1 MEKLN
6 RYLSFELLFAILF
19 VIAFSLP
26 WLDMG
31 MIKIVGWDIPDI
43 QKKLTKVTNFFSKN
57 KESVYTTYAVYL
69 IPIFSIISGILWLSL
84 KKKASRVVLMITGV
98 FAFII
103 SLVLFYK
110 LPKSG
115 SGVYLLCGTS
125 VLSIIYLIIA
135 FRRKNTE
142 ILTEINNISAEIEE
156 E

>member
-84 KKKASRVVLMITGV
+84 KKRHHEL
-98 FAFII
+98 
-103 SLVLFYK
+103 Y
-110 LPKSG
+110 
-115 SGVYLLCGTS
+115 
-125 VLSIIYLIIA
+125 
-135 FRRKNTE
+135 
-142 ILTEINNISAEIEE
+142 
-156 E
+156 

>member
-1 MEKLN
+1 
-6 RYLSFELLFAILF
+6 
-19 VIAFSLP
+19 
-26 WLDMG
+26 
-31 MIKIVGWDIPDI
+31 
-43 QKKLTKVTNFFSKN
+43 
-57 KESVYTTYAVYL
+57 
-69 IPIFSIISGILWLSL
+69 
-84 KKKASRVVLMITGV
+84 MITGV

>member
-31 MIKIVGWDIPDI
+31 MIKIIGWDIPDI

>member
-31 MIKIVGWDIPDI
+31 MIKIMGWDIPDI